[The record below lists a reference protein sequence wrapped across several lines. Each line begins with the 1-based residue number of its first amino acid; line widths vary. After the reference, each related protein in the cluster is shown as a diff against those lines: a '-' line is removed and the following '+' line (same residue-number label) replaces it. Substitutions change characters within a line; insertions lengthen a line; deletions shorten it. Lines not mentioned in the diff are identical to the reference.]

1 MSSYV
6 CLFSTKIGNSLSTTE
21 YNMQLSVHEQYL
33 WGNSGAV
40 SPARVEHRDSR
51 AGSVDERP
59 SPPSFEPTRETRT
72 RRRRRCTSEG
82 VRSAF
87 VSCGC
92 DPSSTGSPARRS
104 DRGVPFW
111 GGLAQQ
117 NTVQSSEHLIK
128 FHPFKWS
135 TMRMRTAQNIAAYFR
150 VLVHNPGWSWTRRNV
165 KANHWRRVTQ

>member
-1 MSSYV
+1 MSSIYGET
-6 CLFSTKIGNSLSTTE
+6 LAPYHL
-21 YNMQLSVHEQYL
+21 HESSIVIAEQ
-33 WGNSGAV
+33 
-40 SPARVEHRDSR
+40 DQ
-51 AGSVDERP
+51 DERP
-59 SPPSFEPTRETRT
+59 SPQSFEPTRETST

-135 TMRMRTAQNIAAYFR
+135 TMRMRTAHWQNIAAYFR
-150 VLVHNPGWSWTRRNV
+150 VLVHNPGLSRNLNDEV
-165 KANHWRRVTQ
+165 EPDAT